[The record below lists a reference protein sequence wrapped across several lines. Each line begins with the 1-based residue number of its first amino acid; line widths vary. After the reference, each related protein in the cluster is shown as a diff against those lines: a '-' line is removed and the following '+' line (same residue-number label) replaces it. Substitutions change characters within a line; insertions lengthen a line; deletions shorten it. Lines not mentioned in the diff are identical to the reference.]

1 MSISK
6 IPYLRYNIIDACL
19 TNKMHP
25 FPSLEFLRMECERKL
40 DIIISESSILKD
52 INAMKTDDRLG
63 FDAPIKYSKSNNGY
77 YYSEP
82 DFSIKKV
89 ALKESEIEA
98 LKLAVDVL
106 SNFSGTRVSE
116 NFNLAIEKVLAS
128 VHEQF
133 TENKRK
139 IIQTDTA
146 PNHKGFENFEF
157 LLNAANTKTPVNFIH
172 YSYKKR
178 TFNSIIVH
186 PYLLKEFQNNWYLL
200 GFSENHKEQRIF
212 GLDRIYEPLLLKRT
226 FITPDLELLNHYFE
240 NIYGVYPI
248 ENQSLQKIEFIVNP
262 FLSDYLNAHPIHNSQ
277 QRIKQ
282 TSYGH
287 AVFTLDLIPSREL
300 INFFLSYSN
309 QLVVKNPF
317 WIQQEI
323 SKHHKIALQYEQI
336 YKG

>member
-1 MSISK
+1 MSLSK

-52 INAMKTDDRLG
+52 INTMKTDDRLG
-63 FDAPIKYSKSNNGY
+63 FEAPIKYSKRHDGY
-77 YYSEP
+77 YYKDPE
-82 DFSIKKV
+82 FTIKKI
-89 ALKESEIEA
+89 ALKETEIEA
-98 LKLAVDVL
+98 LKLAIDVL

-128 VHEQF
+128 VHEHF
-133 TENKRK
+133 PENKRK

-146 PNHKGFENFEF
+146 PIHKGFENFEF
-157 LLNAANTKTPVNFIH
+157 LLNAVNYKIPINFVH

-200 GFSENHKEQRIF
+200 GYSENHQEQRIF

-226 FITPDLELLNHYFE
+226 FIVPDSEVINQYFE
-240 NIYGVYPI
+240 NTYGVYPI
-248 ENQSLQKIEFIVNP
+248 ENQEIQTIKLIVNP
-262 FLSDYLNAHPIHNSQ
+262 LLSDYLNAHPIHKSQ
-277 QRIKQ
+277 KRIKQ

-287 AVFTLDLIPSREL
+287 AVFTLELIPSREL
-300 INFFLSYSN
+300 INLFLSYSS
-309 QLVVKNPF
+309 QLVVQQPT
-317 WIQQEI
+317 WIQKEI
-323 SKHHKIALQYEQI
+323 NNQHKIALRYEKG